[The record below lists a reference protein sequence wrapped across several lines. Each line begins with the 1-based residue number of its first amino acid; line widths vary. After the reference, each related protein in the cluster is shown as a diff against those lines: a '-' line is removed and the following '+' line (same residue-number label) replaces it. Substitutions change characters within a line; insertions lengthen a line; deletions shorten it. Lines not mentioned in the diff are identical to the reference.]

1 MWQYRNLWSGLL
13 QELYL
18 YRQAGGNGKHVSL
31 LSAERLSQCHTTP
44 SLFHLAL
51 LCSPLPRIYHSFVT
65 TGSLRSGMRNA
76 YFITQPCIRRF
87 NTARGV
93 HAPTTSEWRFYQ
105 GIVNSY
111 RYGASVWL
119 FHDPGCFYCLS
130 SWGNIPHSA
139 ENKRASL
146 ILFHWFQVNIMFC
159 DTMH

>member
-65 TGSLRSGMRNA
+65 TGSLRSAMRNA
-76 YFITQPCIRRF
+76 YFITQLRQTVQHSQGCACP
-87 NTARGV
+87 
-93 HAPTTSEWRFYQ
+93 EWHFYQ

-111 RYGASVWL
+111 RYCASVWL
-119 FHDPGCFYCLS
+119 FHDPGWFYCLP
-130 SWGNIPHSA
+130 SWGNIPQSA
-139 ENKRASL
+139 ENTRASL